1 MPSDSLSQPFEVTP
15 IKEKKSLLTQIKNQW
30 KLLSFLILSFMFT
43 IMLNVYPPAKL
54 LLLNL
59 SIEINALGWF
69 GTLLLSFV
77 TGCIAIPFGL
87 PYLAFE
93 TINVLLNE
101 NFFVALVSSVLSKVI
116 GCSIVYYIIRF
127 HLRKKISEHS
137 KETKF
142 YKGVEKML
150 QKHPL
155 KFSFIVRVTVLPFSI
170 KNYSLAIPDCINYK
184 IYITAMIMETIP
196 KSCIDIYLL
205 QRAHRIGDLV
215 TKSTTMEKF
224 ITIFLVTMSILILV
238 YIAYY
243 SKRVIKEIDS
253 EMDALHTETPLNKSE
268 DKELTRH
275 GQDRFEPVTIDMQNC
290 YKI

>member
-1 MPSDSLSQPFEVTP
+1 
-15 IKEKKSLLTQIKNQW
+15 
-30 KLLSFLILSFMFT
+30 
-43 IMLNVYPPAKL
+43 MLNVYPPMKL

-59 SIEINALGWF
+59 SVKINSLGWL

-77 TGCIAIPFGL
+77 TGCIAVPFGL
-87 PYLAFE
+87 PYLVFE
-93 TINVLLNE
+93 TINVLIND
-101 NFFVALVSSVLSKVI
+101 NFFVALTSSVLSKVI

-127 HLRKKISEHS
+127 HLRKKIPEHS

-155 KFSFIVRVTVLPFSI
+155 KFSFIVRVTVLPFPI
-170 KNYSLAIPDCINYK
+170 KNYSLAIPECINYS

-215 TKSTTMEKF
+215 TKSSPMEKVV
-224 ITIFLVTMSILILV
+224 TVFLVSASILILM

-243 SKRVIKEIDS
+243 SKRVIKEIDA
-253 EMDALHTETPLNKSE
+253 EMDALLPDATPTNKSE
-268 DKELTRH
+268 EKYLRNLKKT
-275 GQDRFEPVTIDMQNC
+275 N
-290 YKI
+290 